1 MLKQKDKIE
10 PEIETNELLDDTFEN
25 LLSNPPNQNVAM
37 NLEDEE
43 CKNGNH
49 INLCEHSAYVAE
61 HKLYYEIYY
70 EELKLFYQK
79 TTIFTTIQLG
89 LFTGVILKYEDLSSS
104 PWLMSSC
111 LLFLIVFSIFQL
123 LVSIR
128 GNHVNNAV
136 IETIASFEKKTGF
149 TFLNTFQTNVAK
161 GNRIKKMNFPSLM
174 IVGINILFIFV
185 WLIIAMA
192 FVKSII
198 PENAIHDLITSTTNT
213 KKYISYL
220 IPIFSCLFAVTMKI
234 ADLLDEH
241 GLTLFKYADILF
253 GVLWGI
259 FGALLC
265 LSHTIIANVIFA
277 MMIGFVIRRR
287 LDYIN
292 HIIAF
297 LIITTVFFLSSDL
310 IKPTYFAFLFTIIIL
325 GCIKDLKYKSH
336 KTKISKIVEI
346 VYLYVPLIYA
356 LPSLIYSIVFND
368 WMVFIAFFAY
378 DFTYNITRLIVRRLP
393 WYKEDNHT

>member
-1 MLKQKDKIE
+1 MLTMQ
-10 PEIETNELLDDTFEN
+10 
-25 LLSNPPNQNVAM
+25 
-37 NLEDEE
+37 
-43 CKNGNH
+43 
-49 INLCEHSAYVAE
+49 
-61 HKLYYEIYY
+61 
-70 EELKLFYQK
+70 LF
-79 TTIFTTIQLG
+79 
-89 LFTGVILKYEDLSSS
+89 
-104 PWLMSSC
+104 
-111 LLFLIVFSIFQL
+111 
-123 LVSIR
+123 
-128 GNHVNNAV
+128 
-136 IETIASFEKKTGF
+136 ETIASFEKKTGF
-149 TFLNTFQTNVAK
+149 TFLNTFQTYVSK

-174 IVGINILFIFV
+174 IVGINILFILV

-198 PENAIHDLITSTTNT
+198 PENAIHDLITSTANT
-213 KKYISYL
+213 KKYICYL

-265 LSHTIIANVIFA
+265 LCHTIIANVIFA

-297 LIITTVFFLSSDL
+297 SIITTVFLLFSEL
-310 IKPTYFAFLFTIIIL
+310 IKPTYFAFLFAIIIL
-325 GCIKDLKYKSH
+325 GCIKDLKYKSR

-346 VYLYVPLIYA
+346 VYLYVPIIYA